1 MPNPTPKVCIEHAPH
16 SFTLSVLRLTC
27 YTAVLL
33 TVDRKLVLE
42 KWIFVVRSAYFC
54 MLEKKTNISTFSAD
68 AQRSDS

>member
-54 MLEKKTNISTFSAD
+54 MLEKKNNNSTFSAD